1 MRDYEAGRCAQAAVV
16 PERCM
21 GISGNLVK
29 MTEGSL
35 RVCIFGLTQV
45 SLLLLV
51 PGSYFIHRNSD
62 VSNSFVRQF
71 LLEVVE
77 PVGTCTASGFYEPLS
92 LPNSH

>member
-1 MRDYEAGRCAQAAVV
+1 MCDYEAGRCAQAAIV

-21 GISGNLVK
+21 GISGNIVK
-29 MTEGSL
+29 MPEGSL

-45 SLLLLV
+45 LLLLLV
-51 PGSYFIHRNSD
+51 PGSYFIHRN